1 MRGKMSVLAAL
12 CARSG
17 KMKVELSVTDLVKEL
32 TLVAHAHGRA
42 PLPKILAVL
51 ASLPPPSPPGGRRG
65 ISLNSGSGTGSRQL
79 VRAVGVQR
87 LLFGSLIVILSI
99 YL

>member
-1 MRGKMSVLAAL
+1 MREKVSVLAVL
-12 CARSG
+12 CAHIR

-32 TLVAHAHGRA
+32 ALVVHAHGRA
-42 PLPKILAVL
+42 PLPEILAVL
-51 ASLPPPSPPGGRRG
+51 AGLPPPSPPGGSHG
-65 ISLNSGSGTGSRQL
+65 ISGTGSRQL

-87 LLFGSLIVILSI
+87 LLLASLIVILSI